1 MADLRAG
8 METSGPSLLRDVRVL
23 DEDGKAAVLVSDAR
37 EGEVAMLVVLDY
49 EDRVLASRRL
59 TVGH

>member
-1 MADLRAG
+1 
-8 METSGPSLLRDVRVL
+8 METSGPSLLRDVRGL
-23 DEDGKAAVLVSDAR
+23 DEDGKAAVLVSDTH
-37 EGEVAMLVVLDY
+37 EGEIAMLLVLDD